1 MLEKLL
7 VNPVLISGLTA
18 WFLAQIL
25 KTPLEFLWSKRWNWG
40 AVFSAGGMPSSHS
53 ALMTSTTLAAGLFVG
68 FDTPVFA
75 LSLAVTMIVVYDAA
89 GVRRQAGIHAERI
102 NLLVQELFKGH
113 DVSQELL
120 KEVIGHTPRQV
131 VAGVLLGVTIALLV
145 WWAYA

>member
-1 MLEKLL
+1 MEKLL
-7 VNPVLISGLTA
+7 ANPVLISGLAA
-18 WFLAQIL
+18 WMLAQLL
-25 KTPLEFLWSKRWNWG
+25 KTPLEFLWSKHWNWG

-53 ALMTSTTLAAGLFVG
+53 ALMTSTALAAGLFVG
-68 FDTPVFA
+68 FDTPIFA
-75 LSLAVTMIVVYDAA
+75 LSLAATMIVVYDAA

-131 VAGVLLGVTIALLV
+131 VAGVLLGITIALLV
-145 WWAYA
+145 WWVYP